1 VDGIHTN
8 YVQTPGHGGFA
19 IQAGLESPLPLL
31 HAYEVDS
38 GLRPFSTLSMDPHV
52 RGTPPGFSVP
62 LTPRERMIR
71 AAQMESLL
79 PGHAEP
85 VHTLQG
91 WEWPQGTDMV
101 DRSSDRVSSSD
112 NIIIIIYSDAEPHD
126 RSSLPFASKISL
138 VREILGDKVPVS
150 VVSREH
156 SSRVVSLLSRGND
169 REGPSASH
177 LPLAAVVRSA
187 MFVASKQVAA
197 ATAAAPL
204 DRKGSVD
211 GLPLAAAA
219 FKRARRHYQ
228 VSSPDFA
235 LTQSTVSRE
244 VSAAGSVPNV
254 TLPPRVMKSLG

>member
-1 VDGIHTN
+1 
-8 YVQTPGHGGFA
+8 
-19 IQAGLESPLPLL
+19 
-31 HAYEVDS
+31 
-38 GLRPFSTLSMDPHV
+38 
-52 RGTPPGFSVP
+52 
-62 LTPRERMIR
+62 MIR

-187 MFVASKQVAA
+187 MFVVSTQVAA

-204 DRKGSVD
+204 DRKGSAD

-219 FKRARRHYQ
+219 FKRGRRHYQ

-235 LTQSTVSRE
+235 LTQSPVSRE

-254 TLPPRVMKSLG
+254 TLPPRVMKSLEEQARLGLACQSTAEWLLAAVSSILKGCQDACNQASTLEGLRGLVRDFPQL